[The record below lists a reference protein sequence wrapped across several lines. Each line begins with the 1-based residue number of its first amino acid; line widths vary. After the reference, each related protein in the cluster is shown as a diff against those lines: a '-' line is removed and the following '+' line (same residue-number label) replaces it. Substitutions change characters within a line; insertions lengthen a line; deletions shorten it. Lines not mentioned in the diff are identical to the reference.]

1 MKKLLIAAAL
11 ATAFTGVTAQAESVS
26 TASSGTI
33 TFNGQL
39 TSSTCKVNVN
49 GSGNSDG
56 NVDLPVLQKTA
67 LPSQGATAGDTT
79 FNMLLT
85 DCTLADGMTAVS
97 AYFED
102 GVTVNPYGRLI
113 NQSKA
118 TETSNVTLELLD
130 RTQSNANVITIGSNS
145 QIKNAIY
152 EIVKDN
158 AATLNYSVRY
168 YAEEKDGA
176 SAGMVSS
183 SVVYALQYK

>member
-11 ATAFTGVTAQAESVS
+11 ATAFTGVTAQAAS
-26 TASSGTI
+26 TDSSGTI
-33 TFNGQL
+33 TFNGEL
-39 TSSTCKVNVN
+39 TATTCKVNVN

-56 NVDLPVLQKTA
+56 DVTLPVLQNTA
-67 LPSQGATAGDTT
+67 LPSQGATAGDTA
-79 FNMLLT
+79 FNMQLT

-97 AYFED
+97 AYFQD
-102 GVTVNPYGRLI
+102 GVTVNPYGRLT
-113 NQSKA
+113 NQSTA
-118 TETSNVTLELLD
+118 TEKSNVTLELLD

-145 QIKNAIY
+145 QISNAIY
-152 EIVKDN
+152 ETVKDN

-168 YAEEKDGA
+168 YAEEEGVA